1 LKRLEGKT
9 AIVTG
14 ASRGI
19 GRAIAVRLAGEG
31 ASLVLAYRA
40 NDRAAEETA
49 EECARDGRQVVLARG
64 DLGDPAVAP
73 AIVATAIGKFG
84 RVDALVNNAGAV
96 CDELLAMLPEEDL
109 ARMISTN
116 VLGVVHSCRAVIR
129 PMLGQ
134 RAGAIVNLSSM
145 LARKPGRGN
154 AVYAGTKGFV
164 ESFTRALAAEV
175 GRKGIRV
182 NAVAPGVIETDM
194 SRTVRSLAGEEIKN
208 RIAARRFG
216 RPDEIATVAA
226 FLISDEA
233 SYVNGAVI
241 AADGGFA

>member
-1 LKRLEGKT
+1 MSRLEGKT

-19 GRAIAVRLAGEG
+19 GRAVATRLAGEG
-31 ASLVLAYRA
+31 AKLVLAYHA
-40 NDRAAEETA
+40 DDRAADETA
-49 EECARDGRQVVLARG
+49 EDCRRAGTEVVTARG
-64 DLGDPAVAP
+64 DVGDPAFAP
-73 AIVATAIGKFG
+73 ALVAAALERFG

-96 CDELLAMLPEEDL
+96 CDELLAVLADEEL
-109 ARMISTN
+109 TRMISTN
-116 VLGVVHSCRAVIR
+116 VLGIVHTSRAVIR

-134 RAGAIVNLSSM
+134 RGGTIVNLSSM
-145 LARKPGRGN
+145 LAQKPGRGN

-164 ESFTRALAAEV
+164 ESFTRALAVEV

-194 SRTVRSLAGEEIKN
+194 SRAVRSLAGEELKG

-216 RPDEIATVAA
+216 QPDEVAA
-226 FLISDEA
+226 VVAFLVSDEA